1 MSAEDQKYETKISS
15 CISSP
20 LLLYLLKQTPEN
32 SSQSHLTKAEEIWV
46 SYLYGDLFTEFYF
59 NFFLGFAPGPLGN
72 CEDVNECVEY
82 GHQCAFRCHN
92 IPGIYCKYWKYL
104 LKVYCSL

>member
-1 MSAEDQKYETKISS
+1 MFAEDQKYETKISS